1 MKGDV
6 TLLVDKKFDIILANI
21 NRNILLSDINK
32 YYTCLNSNGLLFLSG
47 FYKKDIELIESKC
60 SDLGLQL
67 IENIF
72 ESNWVA
78 LKFTK
83 IDGN

>member
-1 MKGDV
+1 M
-6 TLLVDKKFDIILANI
+6 ANI

-32 YYTCLNSNGLLFLSG
+32 YYTCLNPNGLLFFKWFLQ
-47 FYKKDIELIESKC
+47 KDIELIEGKC
-60 SDLGLQL
+60 SCLGLQL

-72 ESNWVA
+72 ERDWAA

-83 IDGN
+83 INGN

>member
-1 MKGDV
+1 M
-6 TLLVDKKFDIILANI
+6 ANI

>member
-1 MKGDV
+1 MRV
-6 TLLVDKKFDIILANI
+6 LKKIIPIIVIVIIIYASFL
-21 NRNILLSDINK
+21 LLSDINK
-32 YYTCLNSNGLLFLSG
+32 YFTCLNSNGLLFLSG
-47 FYKKDIELIESKC
+47 FYKKDIELIEGKC

-67 IENIF
+67 TENIF
-72 ESNWVA
+72 ESEWVA